1 MATAWLVAWT
11 TDLGDRLAAPLAAL
25 GSLPSWLQEPAQAL
39 AWLLLAMAALAVLL
53 GLGRAIGQ
61 RLQLKLVGIPEALVA
76 GLIGLALAPS
86 GPLPLLP
93 EPVMQLWA
101 DLPLALLTLVFATL
115 LLAKP
120 LPKLAGLWQPV
131 SAQVLL
137 SLTLAF
143 GQFLVAG
150 LAVLFLLVRPE
161 GLFGEKIIRR
171 V

>member
-1 MATAWLVAWT
+1 MATAWL
-11 TDLGDRLAAPLAAL
+11 
-25 GSLPSWLQEPAQAL
+25 QEPARAL
-39 AWLLLAMAALAVLL
+39 AWLLLAMAALTVLL

-120 LPKLAGLWQPV
+120 LPKLGGCGNR
-131 SAQVLL
+131 S
-137 SLTLAF
+137 
-143 GQFLVAG
+143 
-150 LAVLFLLVRPE
+150 RP
-161 GLFGEKIIRR
+161 KCCSR
-171 V
+171 